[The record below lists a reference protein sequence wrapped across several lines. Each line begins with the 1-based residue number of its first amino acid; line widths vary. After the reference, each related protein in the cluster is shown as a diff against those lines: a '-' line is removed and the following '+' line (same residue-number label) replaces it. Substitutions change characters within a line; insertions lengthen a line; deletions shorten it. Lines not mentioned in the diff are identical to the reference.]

1 MDEIYIKTPIGILK
15 IIADKQAVHEIN
27 FVKHY
32 KDTQSKNDVLNLCAN
47 EIYRYFKG
55 DLKAFTTP
63 IFLKGTD
70 FKIKVYNEIA
80 KIPYGMT
87 ATYKQIAQNIGHKN
101 AFRAVGNANATN
113 KIPIIIPCHR
123 VVGANSLGG
132 YSGGDGITTKE
143 FLLNIEQKY
152 RLR

>member
-70 FKIKVYNEIA
+70 FKIQVYNEIE

-87 ATYKQIAQNIGHKN
+87 ATYKQIAENIGHKN

-123 VVGANSLGG
+123 VVSTNGLGG
-132 YSGGDGITTKE
+132 YSGGDGVKTKE
-143 FLLNIEQKY
+143 FLLNFEQKY
-152 RLR
+152 R

>member
-15 IIADKQAVHEIN
+15 ITADKQAVYEIN
-27 FVKHY
+27 FAKHY
-32 KDTQSKNDVLNLCAN
+32 KDTKSKNDVLSLCAN

-55 DLKAFTTP
+55 DLKNFTTP
-63 IFLKGTD
+63 IFLKETD

-87 ATYKQIAQNIGHKN
+87 ATYKQIAQNIGHNN
-101 AFRAVGNANATN
+101 AFRAVGNANVTN

-123 VVGANSLGG
+123 VVGTNGLGG
-132 YSGGDGITTKE
+132 YSGGDGVKTKE
-143 FLLNIEQKY
+143 FLLNFEQKY
-152 RLR
+152 R